1 MPRTSDHPRTLFS
14 LVLARI
20 RVTSSACLGRYFYDS
35 KTAELYLYYNG
46 TGTPPPEVVVPTLS
60 DMIVVKG
67 TKEAPAHNIT
77 IGPGIQVILPTAPA
91 VSNEG
96 GSSPLLALVLAVS
109 WPWFRRGARWNR
121 LGETVKTRKK
131 REKTGRKWARYS
143 LKGVKEGS

>member
-77 IGPGIQVILPTAPA
+77 IGPGIQFRDNRPTYMEPRTNPSGGDWALERQGAVLLEGCVGCVI
-91 VSNEG
+91 EG
-96 GSSPLLALVLAVS
+96 NS
-109 WPWFRRGARWNR
+109 FHQ
-121 LGETVKTRKK
+121 
-131 REKTGRKWARYS
+131 
-143 LKGVKEGS
+143 